1 MKIRIQKIKEI
12 EKPVHPNNIP
22 VGYIREMFI
31 NEKSIPPTINERFPR
46 NTDWST
52 SIVQEIINEHTFR
65 TLNSIYT
72 WEVIDD

>member
-31 NEKSIPPTINERFPR
+31 NEKKY
-46 NTDWST
+46 ST
-52 SIVQEIINEHTFR
+52 N
-65 TLNSIYT
+65 N
-72 WEVIDD
+72 